1 MYRVFWHH
9 PWYGRHVLSLVLQGW
24 PLTLTQ
30 KPRSR
35 INEPA
40 SGSMML
46 HIYRRWTNHTLNAQ
60 GRCASRDE
68 GVSCGARISWQHRFV
83 AMMHLSGLTYLCE
96 YSRAEE
102 CGKSRF
108 KMSFDEAKNFSPN
121 SSCFFFSMARLKG
134 PWKLAGS
141 HLPRSIILWLDY
153 QPLLFCSGAI
163 VSFTEER
170 AFTSTD
176 HWQIRH
182 DWHPSCLWCWT
193 KWTGQNQTHLGEQW
207 RELGLNGMNF
217 YVQRGRATSSKAKG
231 NFMSIPIN
239 GSEVSYYL

>member
-121 SSCFFFSMARLKG
+121 SSCFFF
-134 PWKLAGS
+134 P
-141 HLPRSIILWLDY
+141 WLDLKVHESWQVRTCQGPSSY
-153 QPLLFCSGAI
+153 GWIINLFCFVQGLLW
-163 VSFTEER
+163 VSQRKEP
-170 AFTSTD
+170 SLQ
-176 HWQIRH
+176 QII
-182 DWHPSCLWCWT
+182 
-193 KWTGQNQTHLGEQW
+193 
-207 RELGLNGMNF
+207 
-217 YVQRGRATSSKAKG
+217 GR
-231 NFMSIPIN
+231 
-239 GSEVSYYL
+239 